1 MFPARSLARAA
12 PRTAARLSSVARPA
26 TAIHS
31 ALLRNQYRTS
41 RSQVSAFSTSLFRRA
56 ASGADSELSAKLN
69 SEIQFETE
77 MKENEPQPVSIKDF
91 LDNSPFEIQDTPG
104 VQNVVLTRT
113 YNNEK
118 ITVTFSIADIANME
132 NEMFDEDSALGDEEA
147 RSQENPEDMD
157 EAESG
162 NEPNVTCRLNIVVE
176 KPGKGALNIE
186 AIAQD
191 ASIIV
196 ENMYYYNDPAIA
208 HSASPEAEHKSRDIY
223 PGPPFG
229 TLDEDLQLL
238 MEGFLDERGINS
250 TLAVFV
256 PDYMDVKEQRE
267 YLAWLNNVKGFVDA

>member
-1 MFPARSLARAA
+1 MFSARSLARTA
-12 PRTAARLSSVARPA
+12 PRAVARLSSVARPA
-26 TAIHS
+26 SARHS
-31 ALLRNQYRTS
+31 ALLRDQCRTL
-41 RSQVSAFSTSLFRRA
+41 RPQVSAFSTSLLRRA
-56 ASGADSELSAKLN
+56 ASGVDSELSAKLS
-69 SEIQFETE
+69 SEISFEAE

-91 LDNSPFEIQDTPG
+91 LDNSPFEIQDIPG
-104 VQNVVLTRT
+104 AQNVVLTRT
-113 YNNEK
+113 YKNEK

-132 NEMFDEDSALGDEEA
+132 NEMFDEDSALGDEEGA
-147 RSQENPEDMD
+147 RSQENEEIDD
-157 EAESG
+157 ADTG

-176 KPGKGALNIE
+176 KPGKGAVNID

-196 ENMYYYNDPAIA
+196 ENLYYYNDPAVA
-208 HSASPEAEHKSRDIY
+208 HAASPEAEHKGRDIY

-238 MEGFLDERGINS
+238 MESYLDERGINS

>member
-1 MFPARSLARAA
+1 MFSARSVARNA
-12 PRTAARLSSVARPA
+12 PRTLARLSSVARPA
-26 TAIHS
+26 SARHS
-31 ALLRNQYRTS
+31 ALLRDQCRTF
-41 RSQVSAFSTSLFRRA
+41 RPQVSAFSTSLLRRA
-56 ASGADSELSAKLN
+56 ASGVDSELSAKLS
-69 SEIQFETE
+69 SEISFEAE
-77 MKENEPQPVSIKDF
+77 MKENEPQPASIKDF

-104 VQNVVLTRT
+104 AQNVVLTRT

-132 NEMFDEDSALGDEEA
+132 NEMFDEDSALGDEEGA
-147 RSQENPEDMD
+147 RSQENEEIDD
-157 EAESG
+157 ADTG

-176 KPGKGALNIE
+176 KPGKGALNID
-186 AIAQD
+186 AMAQD

-208 HSASPEAEHKSRDIY
+208 HAANPEAEHKGRDIY

-238 MEGFLDERGINS
+238 METYLDERGINS

>member
-1 MFPARSLARAA
+1 
-12 PRTAARLSSVARPA
+12 
-26 TAIHS
+26 
-31 ALLRNQYRTS
+31 
-41 RSQVSAFSTSLFRRA
+41 
-56 ASGADSELSAKLN
+56 
-69 SEIQFETE
+69 
-77 MKENEPQPVSIKDF
+77 MKENEPQPASVKDF

-132 NEMFDEDSALGDEEA
+132 NDMFDEDSALGDEDGA
-147 RSQENPEDMD
+147 RSQENEEMD
-157 EAESG
+157 DADTG

-191 ASIIV
+191 ANIIV
-196 ENMYYYNDPAIA
+196 ENMYFYNDPAIA
-208 HSASPEAEHKSRDIY
+208 HAANPEAEHKGRDIY
-223 PGPPFG
+223 TGPPFG

-238 MEGFLDERGINS
+238 METYLDERGINS

>member
-12 PRTAARLSSVARPA
+12 PRTAARLSSVASPA

-41 RSQVSAFSTSLFRRA
+41 RPQVSAFSTSLFRRA

-118 ITVTFSIADIANME
+118 
-132 NEMFDEDSALGDEEA
+132 
-147 RSQENPEDMD
+147 
-157 EAESG
+157 
-162 NEPNVTCRLNIVVE
+162 
-176 KPGKGALNIE
+176 
-186 AIAQD
+186 
-191 ASIIV
+191 
-196 ENMYYYNDPAIA
+196 
-208 HSASPEAEHKSRDIY
+208 
-223 PGPPFG
+223 
-229 TLDEDLQLL
+229 
-238 MEGFLDERGINS
+238 
-250 TLAVFV
+250 
-256 PDYMDVKEQRE
+256 
-267 YLAWLNNVKGFVDA
+267 

>member
-1 MFPARSLARAA
+1 MFSGRCLARTA
-12 PRTAARLSSVARPA
+12 PRTVARLSWVARPA
-26 TAIHS
+26 TARHS
-31 ALLRNQYRTS
+31 ALLRDQCRTF
-41 RSQVSAFSTSLFRRA
+41 RPQISAFSTSLLRRA
-56 ASGADSELSAKLN
+56 SSGLDGDLSAKLA
-69 SEIQFETE
+69 SEIQFEAE

-91 LDNSPFEIQDTPG
+91 LENSPFEIQDTPG

-118 ITVTFSIADIANME
+118 ITVTFSISDIANME
-132 NEMFDEDSALGDEEA
+132 NEMFDGDSALGDEEGA
-147 RSQENPEDMD
+147 RSQENEDVD
-157 EAESG
+157 DAEG
-162 NEPNVTCRLNIVVE
+162 VNEPNVTCRLNIVVE

-208 HSASPEAEHKSRDIY
+208 HSSSAEADHKSRDVY

-256 PDYMDVKEQRE
+256 PDYMDMKEQRE

>member
-1 MFPARSLARAA
+1 M
-12 PRTAARLSSVARPA
+12 
-26 TAIHS
+26 
-31 ALLRNQYRTS
+31 
-41 RSQVSAFSTSLFRRA
+41 
-56 ASGADSELSAKLN
+56 
-69 SEIQFETE
+69 
-77 MKENEPQPVSIKDF
+77 
-91 LDNSPFEIQDTPG
+91 
-104 VQNVVLTRT
+104 LTRGSCR
-113 YNNEK
+113 

-132 NEMFDEDSALGDEEA
+132 NEMFDEDSALGDEEGG
-147 RSQENPEDMD
+147 RSQENEEIDD
-157 EAESG
+157 TDAG

-176 KPGKGALNIE
+176 KPGKGALNID

-208 HSASPEAEHKSRDIY
+208 HAASPEAEHKGRDIY

>member
-1 MFPARSLARAA
+1 MFSARSLARTA
-12 PRTAARLSSVARPA
+12 PRAVARLSSVAGPASARP
-26 TAIHS
+26 S
-31 ALLRNQYRTS
+31 ALLRDQCRTL
-41 RSQVSAFSTSLFRRA
+41 RPQVSAFSTSLLRRA
-56 ASGADSELSAKLN
+56 ASGVDSELSAKLS
-69 SEIQFETE
+69 SEISFEAE

-104 VQNVVLTRT
+104 AQNVVLTRT
-113 YNNEK
+113 YKNEK

-132 NEMFDEDSALGDEEA
+132 NEMFDEDSALGDEEGA
-147 RSQENPEDMD
+147 RSQENEEVDD
-157 EAESG
+157 ADTG

-176 KPGKGALNIE
+176 KPGKGAVNID

-196 ENMYYYNDPAIA
+196 ENLYYYNDPAIA
-208 HSASPEAEHKSRDIY
+208 HAASPEAEHKGRDIY

-229 TLDEDLQLL
+229 TLDEDLQLM
-238 MEGFLDERGINS
+238 MESYLDERGINS

>member
-1 MFPARSLARAA
+1 MFSARSVARNA
-12 PRTAARLSSVARPA
+12 PRTFARLSSVARPA
-26 TAIHS
+26 SARHS
-31 ALLRNQYRTS
+31 ALLRDQCRAI
-41 RSQVSAFSTSLFRRA
+41 RPQVSAFSTSLLRRA
-56 ASGADSELSAKLN
+56 ASGVDSELSAKLS
-69 SEIQFETE
+69 SEISFEAE
-77 MKENEPQPVSIKDF
+77 MKDNEPQPASVKDF

-104 VQNVVLTRT
+104 AQNVVLTRT

-132 NEMFDEDSALGDEEA
+132 NEMFDEDSALGDEEGA
-147 RSQENPEDMD
+147 PSPENEEIDD
-157 EAESG
+157 ADAG
-162 NEPNVTCRLNIVVE
+162 NEPNVTCRLNIIVE
-176 KPGKGALNIE
+176 KPGKGALNID

-196 ENMYYYNDPAIA
+196 ENMYYYNDPAVA
-208 HSASPEAEHKSRDIY
+208 HAATPEAEHKGRDIY

-238 MEGFLDERGINS
+238 METYLDERGINS